1 MEVRRFDPDLEL
13 KSSKHAKGNAL
24 DTGSNDAV
32 NVRLQKQVVDE
43 EFSWASTDHSDVR
56 VVLLF
61 MLLVKA
67 PCSPQ
72 PRRCA
77 LVGSR

>member
-1 MEVRRFDPDLEL
+1 MELRKFDHDLF
-13 KSSKHAKGNAL
+13 KSWKHAKGSAF

-32 NVRLQKQVVDE
+32 DVRLQKQVADE
-43 EFSWASTDHSDVR
+43 EFGWASTDNSDLR
-56 VVLLF
+56 IVLLF
-61 MLLVKA
+61 MFLVKA